1 MSCVPQRKI
10 IDHGGEFGSV
20 GERFNP
26 SVLKTEECNSSV
38 SSNLTASAK
47 FNRPTNCVMIHKRIS
62 SVCFYT
68 SEKSFIL
75 AHHWRKM

>member
-10 IDHGGEFGSV
+10 IDHGDEFGSV

-26 SVLKTEECNSSV
+26 SVLKTEGCNRSV

-47 FNRPTNCVMIHKRIS
+47 ITETWQSGRMQEFAKLQVDEN
-62 SVCFYT
+62 
-68 SEKSFIL
+68 
-75 AHHWRKM
+75 